1 MEFSKVKAFFFDVD
15 GVMTDGKVIVTT
27 EGEQLR
33 TFNIK
38 DGWAIN
44 HAVKMGYDVVIISKG
59 NNEGVRKRLE
69 YLGVKEINLAVK
81 DKIQVFES
89 YIAKGKYSYDDI
101 LYMGDDMP
109 DLELLKL
116 VGYPTCPVDAVTDIK
131 NVCKY
136 VSPFGG
142 GNGAVRDVLEKVMK
156 AQKKW
161 PV

>member
-1 MEFSKVKAFFFDVD
+1 MEFGKIKAFFFDVD
-15 GVMTDGKVIVTT
+15 GVMTDGKVLVTT

-33 TFNIK
+33 TFSIK

-81 DKIQVFES
+81 DKVEVFEK
-89 YIAKGKYSYDDI
+89 YIAKGKYTYEDI

-109 DLELLKL
+109 DYELLKL
-116 VGYPTCPVDAVTDIK
+116 VGYPTCPADAVSDIK
-131 NVCKY
+131 KICTY
-136 VSPFGG
+136 VSSFNGG
-142 GNGAVRDVLEKVMK
+142 DGAVRDVLEKAMK

-161 PV
+161 PI

>member
-1 MEFSKVKAFFFDVD
+1 MEFAKVKAFFFDVD
-15 GVMTDGKVIVTT
+15 GVMTDGKVLVTT

-33 TFNIK
+33 TFSIK

-69 YLGVKEINLAVK
+69 YLGVKEINLGVK
-81 DKIQVFES
+81 DKVEIFES
-89 YIAKGKYSYDDI
+89 YIAKGSYGYEDI

-109 DLELLKL
+109 DYDLLKL
-116 VGYPTCPVDAVTDIK
+116 VGFPTCPSDAVTDIK
-131 NVCKY
+131 TICKY
-136 VSPFGG
+136 ISTHKGG
-142 GNGAVRDVLEKVMK
+142 DGAVRDVLEKVMK